1 MLKDICKENEEKIL
15 LSWLNDFFHHHKL
28 DDIGVSRTITDKFLN
43 PVAFT
48 IKASTKEIFPAIIGD
63 DVEPDTIKFH
73 LDEILKIQAIQQL
86 SPAQA
91 LLPLITI
98 KNHIYAFTNNDAKLI
113 SEFKEMTD
121 RLDTLL
127 LMAFDIFTQEK
138 EKIYRIR
145 VNELKSAQSQ
155 VLRYVQ
161 DKGLDK

>member
-1 MLKDICKENEEKIL
+1 MLKNICNENKDKL
-15 LSWLNDFFHHHKL
+15 LLLWLNDFFNHHKL
-28 DDIGVSRTITDKFLN
+28 DDIGVSRTIDDKFLN

-48 IKASTKEIFPAIIGD
+48 IKAATAELLPAILGEDID
-63 DVEPDTIKFH
+63 PENIKFH
-73 LDEILKIQAIQQL
+73 INEILKIQAIQQL

-91 LLPLITI
+91 LLPIINIKSHILALITE
-98 KNHIYAFTNNDAKLI
+98 KNEYLREYLEI
-113 SEFKEMTD
+113 SQ

-155 VLRYVQ
+155 ILRLFQ
-161 DKGLDK
+161 EKEKE

>member
-1 MLKDICKENEEKIL
+1 MLKDICKENEEKL
-15 LSWLNDFFHHHKL
+15 LSLWLNDFFNHHKL

-43 PVAFT
+43 PVAYT
-48 IKASTKEIFPAIIGD
+48 IKASTAVLFPAIIGED
-63 DVEPDTIKFH
+63 AEPENIKFH

-91 LLPLITI
+91 LLPLLAI
-98 KNHIYAFTNNDAKLI
+98 KNHIYKFTNNEAALI

-145 VNELKSAQSQ
+145 VNELKSAQSH

-161 DKGLDK
+161 EKGLDK